1 MQTILSVK
9 KLLLAV
15 FISASVISTAQAA
28 DALKMQLQANKI
40 IKKADGQTVAVAA
53 SNAKAGEIVQ
63 YRATYTN
70 VISQPLSD
78 VAVTLPIP
86 ANMTF
91 TGEAKPSSAQ
101 ATIDGKN
108 YSDMPL
114 VRKVNGKIVKVPLS
128 EYKALRW
135 NIKWLPANKA
145 ADVSLNTIVN

>member
-1 MQTILSVK
+1 MKTIYPLK
-9 KLLLAV
+9 NLLLV
-15 FISASVISTAQAA
+15 ILISAITFSNAQAV
-28 DALKMQLQANKI
+28 DALKMNLQANKI
-40 IKKADGQTVAVAA
+40 IKKADGQTVIVAA
-53 SNAKAGEIVQ
+53 SNAKAGETVQ

-70 VISQPLSD
+70 VISQPISD

-91 TGEAKPSSAQ
+91 NGEAQPSSAQ

-135 NIKWLPANKA
+135 NIKWLPANKT